1 MLCCGRFL
9 CDDASSKVLTITF
22 ALYYAPDK
30 TVIDVQVGR
39 EGSDRYPY
47 PAKEV
52 RVLAKQRSDKLMEL
66 EERHAGYE
74 VYDRDS

>member
-1 MLCCGRFL
+1 MLCCGRLL
-9 CDDASSKVLTITF
+9 CDDASKVLTITF

-39 EGSDRYPY
+39 RVATATLST
-47 PAKEV
+47 AKEG
-52 RVLAKQRSDKLMEL
+52 RVLAKQRSDRLMEL

-74 VYDRDS
+74 VYDRDG

>member
-1 MLCCGRFL
+1 L

-30 TVIDVQVGR
+30 TVSDVQVGGR
-39 EGSDRYPY
+39 VATATLST
-47 PAKEV
+47 AKEV
-52 RVLAKQRSDKLMEL
+52 RVLAKQRSDRLMEL

-74 VYDRDS
+74 VYDRDG